1 MCRQLVV
8 PSLACLALLAAGCDA
23 NLPGKPNPKDR
34 PVPADKVL
42 AFETLYGQNCA
53 GCHGKEGKLGPAPPL
68 NDPLF
73 RAIVSTFAL
82 ENVLSNGQAGTPMPP
97 FAHDNGG
104 PLTAA
109 QIQVLIYEIQGVRY
123 RIDDKNEALSLPL
136 PRSKVGVEIIPDE
149 KGIVPRWDVVGPA
162 PAGIPPYSLPE
173 ASGNAE
179 HGAELFSR
187 ACASCH
193 GANGVGRAKDGRQI
207 NKINDQVFLSLI
219 SDQALRRIIITGR
232 PDLKMPDY
240 AQKTGRPDD
249 FQPLTS
255 SEIADLGALLSSW
268 RAGKALATK

>member
-8 PSLACLALLAAGCDA
+8 PSLACLALALLAAGCDA

-34 PVPADKVL
+34 PVPADKVV

-53 GCHGKEGKLGPAPPL
+53 GCHGKDGKQGPAPPL

-73 RAIVSTFAL
+73 RAIVPTVAL
-82 ENVLSNGQAGTPMPP
+82 EKVLSKGQQGTPMPP

-109 QIQVLIYEIQGVRY
+109 QVQVLIYEIQGVRY
-123 RIDDKNEALSLPL
+123 RIDDQHAA
-136 PRSKVGVEIIPDE
+136 RQSKTEIIPDE
-149 KGIVPRWDVVGPA
+149 KGIAPRWGAVGPA

-173 ASGNAE
+173 VSGNAD
-179 HGAELFSR
+179 HGAKLFSR
-187 ACASCH
+187 ACAGCH
-193 GANGVGRAKDGRQI
+193 GTNGEGTAKGGRQV
-207 NKINDQVFLSLI
+207 NKINDRDFLSLI

-240 AQKTGRPDD
+240 GQKTGRPDD

-268 RAGKALATK
+268 RAGKAIAAQ